1 MVTPT
6 IVGNQLRQLHSI
18 VRRVSKH
25 MRMLVDYCLTS
36 VDEVQRDEEITDR
49 LFGVVRCRASVSGY
63 GTLADAREVAV
74 VVAVV
79 VVVVQAVVL
88 TLLEAVL
95 RRTSRQLMAQPQAAV
110 GYRVVD
116 ECHLI
121 VYSLTM

>member
-1 MVTPT
+1 MTT
-6 IVGNQLRQLHSI
+6 HMIVGNQLVIYNI

-25 MRMLVDYCLTS
+25 TRMLVDYCLTL
-36 VDEVQRDEEITDR
+36 VDEVQRDDEITDR
-49 LFGVVRCRASVSGY
+49 LFGVVYCRPSVSGY
-63 GTLADAREVAV
+63 GTLADAREVAA

-95 RRTSRQLMAQPQAAV
+95 RRTSRQLTAQPQAAV

-116 ECHLI
+116 ECHL
-121 VYSLTM
+121 VVHSLSV